1 MVYFN
6 MGHNDID
13 YENKT
18 NKELSFQFGNQV
30 QDKLIINALQWLGRE
45 KGTAGGNR

>member
-1 MVYFN
+1 MVYMN

-18 NKELSFQFGNQV
+18 NKELSSTFAEPLQNQ
-30 QDKLIINALQWLGRE
+30 LILQALQWLGRP
-45 KGTAGGNR
+45 AR